1 MAFGRILNIFAGPE
15 PGGVRV
21 EDPELVGPGRMLQLV
36 GFDRAL
42 GIEPLHAECDLH
54 RSNRMDRNTGEV
66 RVLNLKE
73 SVRRWLENS
82 GNIIQVDIGYEDE
95 GSGTVFLGQTHKISS
110 TLIGGAWVTKI
121 PCYQF
126 RAKTMDFETLLVA
139 VSYDPGTNLQT
150 VITGLGQ
157 ILGVTVFGEDVSGI
171 ELDGG
176 FVAVGT
182 MKQALDH
189 VSRTL
194 ANHGYGIF
202 YDLGEVFVYKACK
215 PTANAQTIEMELG
228 SGLISAKWVQHEKRD
243 WRKDVQTAKTL
254 ERRKAEYAK
263 TKSADGRTRVAQ
275 NLFFDE
281 YRFKEA
287 RRARVELT
295 GLASHLARPNCP
307 IHVRHPAITG
317 VNYATNS
324 PAFFVADDINFK
336 LSNFGNDFDMTI
348 FASQDPT
355 GKGEDEK

>member
-15 PGGVRV
+15 PGGVCV
-21 EDPELVGPGRMLQLV
+21 DAPELVGPGRMLQLV
-36 GFDRAL
+36 GFDREL

-66 RVLNLKE
+66 RVLNLRE
-73 SVRRWLENS
+73 SVRKWLENS

-110 TLIGGAWVTKI
+110 TLSGADWITTI

-157 ILGVTVFGEDVSGI
+157 LLGVTVFGENVAGI

-189 VSRTL
+189 ASRIL
-194 ANHGYGIF
+194 ANHGYGLF
-202 YDLGEVFVYKACK
+202 YDLGELYVYKACT
-215 PTANAQTIEMELG
+215 PLSNVETLVLDLG

-254 ERRKAEYAK
+254 ARRKAEYAK
-263 TKSADGRTRVAQ
+263 IKSADGRTRAAQ
-275 NLFFDE
+275 NIWFDE

-287 RRARVELT
+287 RRARAEFKC
-295 GLASHLARPNCP
+295 LANHIARPNCP
-307 IHVRHPAITG
+307 ILVKHPAITG
-317 VNYATNS
+317 TDYRTNK
-324 PAFFVADDINFK
+324 AGFFVADDINFK
-336 LSNFGNDFDMTI
+336 LSNFGSDFDMTI

-355 GKGEDEK
+355 GQGEDEK